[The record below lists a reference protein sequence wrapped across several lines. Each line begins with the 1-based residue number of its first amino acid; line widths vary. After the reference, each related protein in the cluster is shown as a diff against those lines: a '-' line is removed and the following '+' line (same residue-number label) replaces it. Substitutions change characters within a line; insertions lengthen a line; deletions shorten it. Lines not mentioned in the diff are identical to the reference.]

1 MECWAL
7 WTVQRHPVRPIDLA
21 LPAKTLADSGAT
33 GPMFQV
39 TSLLALCLPG
49 CSLTP
54 RYRAAFIPDTA
65 EHDAGSQ
72 ESQALQED

>member
-7 WTVQRHPVRPIDLA
+7 WTVPRHLVPSIDLA
-21 LPAKTLADSGAT
+21 LPAKTLADNRAMD
-33 GPMFQV
+33 PVFQV

-54 RYRAAFIPDTA
+54 RYRVVFILHNRA
-65 EHDAGSQ
+65 
-72 ESQALQED
+72 